1 MSTTSIGRKGRE
13 LTLDEKRSII
23 SHTESGLKSEKVAE
37 SLHLNSSTIR
47 RFLKQFCER
56 GSMENK
62 HRSGRPRCMTVCNQ
76 TTLSK
81 MVKRDRK
88 KTLTNITGNF
98 NRSVPK
104 PFQVEV
110 FSKNYIVKNIR
121 GGPQQRNWGCR
132 NLTGKKK
139 LQYCR
144 EKLTWKVKQHWK
156 HGLFNHKITIVIHV

>member
-1 MSTTSIGRKGRE
+1 MGRE

-23 SHTESGLKSEKVAE
+23 SHTESRLKSEKVAE

-62 HRSGRPRCMTVCNQ
+62 HQSGRPRCMTVCNQ

-88 KTLTNITGNF
+88 ITLTNITGNF

-121 GGPQQRNWGCR
+121 GGP
-132 NLTGKKK
+132 
-139 LQYCR
+139 
-144 EKLTWKVKQHWK
+144 
-156 HGLFNHKITIVIHV
+156 